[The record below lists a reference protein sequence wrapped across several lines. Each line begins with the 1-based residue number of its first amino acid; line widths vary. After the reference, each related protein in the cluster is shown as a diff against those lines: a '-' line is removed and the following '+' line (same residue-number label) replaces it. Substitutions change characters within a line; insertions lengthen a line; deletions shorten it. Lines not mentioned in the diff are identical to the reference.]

1 MNKKILA
8 IIALVFVLAGALV
21 IPLTA
26 YPASSFIGSDP
37 NRVYFLSTS
46 GTGVGSRAFDVVT
59 RQEVISKGYVDVFFG
74 DIQFTP
80 DSAAASDVWK
90 QVAFCVEPVET
101 SGGYYNINFGGTTG
115 KNFVARLGTFLYG
128 TDDYPIQRRDD
139 TADYFSGRRL
149 MVGFHFFATPSGDD
163 VQLYL
168 TMQLYFCNVSGSGEA
183 SVYTPV
189 HNYSYTYL
197 IPDSYNTFQFR
208 VVCNSSSAN
217 FTYIGKETTMPH
229 MPSDLL
235 DYQTIAGKS
244 DYTQGYDEG
253 YTDGKKQGFELGY
266 REGTTD
272 ASEQGYVFSR
282 TFWQIISMPFD
293 LLFGLLN
300 FELFGVNVWSIVIAL
315 LSIGLV
321 LFLLRKVGIL

>member
-8 IIALVFVLAGALV
+8 IIALVFVLMGVLV
-21 IPLTA
+21 IPLAA
-26 YPASSFIGSDP
+26 YPASSFVGSEP
-37 NRVYFLSTS
+37 NRVYLLSTS

-59 RQEVISKGYVDVFFG
+59 REEVITKGYVDVFFG

-80 DSAAASDVWK
+80 DPAAASDVWK
-90 QVAFCVEPVET
+90 QVAFTVEPVET
-101 SGGYYNINFGGTTG
+101 SGGFYNVNFGGTAG
-115 KNFVARLGTFLYG
+115 NNFYARLGTHFYG
-128 TDDYPIQRRDD
+128 VDNYPVLRRDD

-149 MVGFHFFATPSGDD
+149 MVGFHFFSAPSGDD
-163 VQLYL
+163 VQVFL

-189 HNYSYTYL
+189 YDYSYTYL

-208 VVCNSSSAN
+208 VFCISSSAN
-217 FTYIGKETTMPH
+217 FTYVGKETTMPH

-235 DYQTIAGKS
+235 DYQTIAGQG
-244 DYTQGYDEG
+244 DYVQGYEEGLTEGKQQGYDLG
-253 YTDGKKQGFELGY
+253 FKDG
-266 REGTTD
+266 TAD
-272 ASEQGYVFSR
+272 ATKGGLVVSK

-300 FELFGVNVWSIVIAL
+300 FELFGVNVWPIVTAV

-321 LFLLRKVGIL
+321 LFLLRKVGVL